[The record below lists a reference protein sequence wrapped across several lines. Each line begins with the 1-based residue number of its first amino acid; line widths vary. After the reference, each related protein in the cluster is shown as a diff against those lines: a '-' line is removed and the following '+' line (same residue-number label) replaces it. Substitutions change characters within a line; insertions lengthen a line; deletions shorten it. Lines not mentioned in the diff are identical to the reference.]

1 MSSPRSKKLG
11 TVSFVRRCK
20 TEATEIEGASLSARS
35 AGKNDAYTRSAPLEL
50 RVGGTSFPGLNGMGC
65 HSETAFLW
73 VRLDDGS
80 YIKQGMLLCVC
91 GCGCVGVCVCGGV
104 DGVWVCGCVGV
115 WVCGCLVVWLCGFVH
130 ECVCVCACVGVST
143 NNSPHTQAH
152 TPSILPP
159 RTPTPQENGRCKCS
173 LRPHTP
179 VS

>member
-1 MSSPRSKKLG
+1 MPFGKVAWPKRWQGGEDRGKEEMPSPRVQEDMSSPRSKKLG

-115 WVCGCLVVWLCGFVH
+115 WVFGCVVVWVCSR
-130 ECVCVCACVGVST
+130 VCVCMRVRWCV
-143 NNSPHTQAH
+143 NQ
-152 TPSILPP
+152 
-159 RTPTPQENGRCKCS
+159 
-173 LRPHTP
+173 
-179 VS
+179 